1 MATPKSTVSTEIIP
15 YIFYRD
21 VPAALDWLTRAF
33 GFAETM
39 RTATPN
45 GGTHGEMTL
54 DGQRIM
60 MGQGSK
66 EWRMVSA
73 HESEMATQGIFII
86 YLAERALRTG
96 EGCGGR
102 DRQTARRP
110 SLWAQLHS
118 PRPRRASM
126 VLHDASRRALIE
138 LRSQGLSCGTAV
150 SGLRRSA
157 VWYGILFS
165 LTSLVYS

>member
-1 MATPKSTVSTEIIP
+1 MATPKLTVSTEIIP

-73 HESEMATQGIFII
+73 HEADAATQGIFV
-86 YLAERALRTG
+86 YLADVDAHYERAQAAGQRSSNRQKAFPTG
-96 EGCGGR
+96 AGTPPATPTGIPG
-102 DRQTARRP
+102 
-110 SLWAQLHS
+110 S
-118 PRPRRASM
+118 
-126 VLHDASRRALIE
+126 SRRLPPSADGTL
-138 LRSQGLSCGTAV
+138 LLSLQGLSCGTSV
-150 SGLRRSA
+150 VNQRLGRSG
-157 VWYGILFS
+157 
-165 LTSLVYS
+165 